1 MAKKVVMMQKVSG
14 VLETFYP
21 KTTAEQVIMNSGE
34 SVEEVLSTL
43 VQKINL
49 WESKLDFD
57 TVYMKTDAGV
67 LLDDGSGNNLVAVY

>member
-34 SVEEVLSTL
+34 SVEEVLSAL